1 MFKLKKERKW
11 GKGLKEQKEKK
22 NPEENSDKTLV
33 TYKKHRPMGINSHK
47 DKQE

>member
-1 MFKLKKERKW
+1 MGEKDLKKKKRTE
-11 GKGLKEQKEKK
+11 K

-33 TYKKHRPMGINSHK
+33 TYKKHRPMGMNSHK